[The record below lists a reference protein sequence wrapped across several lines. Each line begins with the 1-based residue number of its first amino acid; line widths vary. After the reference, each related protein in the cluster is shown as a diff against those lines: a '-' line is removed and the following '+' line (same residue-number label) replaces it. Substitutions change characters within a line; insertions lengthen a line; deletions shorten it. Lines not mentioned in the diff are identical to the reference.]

1 MLTDVN
7 KRKRLVTVS
16 KEALRQ
22 EIKQSNFAAFN
33 LASIFFLQTW
43 QSISVLRKNV
53 SSLGV
58 AVHK

>member
-33 LASIFFLQTW
+33 
-43 QSISVLRKNV
+43 
-53 SSLGV
+53 
-58 AVHK
+58 